1 MEHREAGFPVFAR
14 GQSTL
19 GQKPFTRPSEL
30 DIPLKFSPSEL
41 ELNTGPSGTKDEWP
55 SVLVRPGDWIVA
67 DQDGVVAVPVE
78 MMEQVNNACRKGR
91 EVDEACK
98 AAIISGEGV
107 AATFKKYRGK

>member
-19 GQKPFTRPSEL
+19 GQKPFTRPSQL
-30 DIPLKFSPSEL
+30 NVPLKFSPHEL
-41 ELNTGPSGTKDEWP
+41 ELNSEYSGTKDEWP

-67 DQDGVVAVPVE
+67 DQDGVVVVPID

-91 EVDEACK
+91 ELDESCK
-98 AAIISGEGV
+98 AAIIAGEGV